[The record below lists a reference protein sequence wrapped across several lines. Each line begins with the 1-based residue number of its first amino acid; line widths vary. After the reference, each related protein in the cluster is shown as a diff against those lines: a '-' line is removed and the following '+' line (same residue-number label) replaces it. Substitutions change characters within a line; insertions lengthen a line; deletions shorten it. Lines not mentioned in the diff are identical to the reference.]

1 MSMFRP
7 KASWSKAEKGD
18 FWRPPLPSL
27 NSGVESSKMARRAD
41 PGWRQWGVG
50 EVVDRR
56 GADWVSKDGQMG
68 RAVDKGGQAGK
79 TVVKGGQEGRVV
91 DKCGQSGKTM
101 DPRAAEWVPASGKQG
116 EIACREK
123 GKWLGGQGSLFFI

>member
-1 MSMFRP
+1 
-7 KASWSKAEKGD
+7 
-18 FWRPPLPSL
+18 
-27 NSGVESSKMARRAD
+27 MARRAD

-79 TVVKGGQEGRVV
+79 TVVKGGQAGRVV